1 MVEGTLTVFTQDS
14 NHEIV
19 HRCFRRMAG
28 WVSLVVSTVNAEW
41 PAFEVLTSA
50 AAFSL
55 KPLADLQE
63 VGIN

>member
-1 MVEGTLTVFTQDS
+1 
-14 NHEIV
+14 
-19 HRCFRRMAG
+19 MAA

-41 PAFEVLTSA
+41 PSFEVLTSA